1 MRRMLLL
8 GVLAATLLMLGLR
21 NTTPRK
27 FSTASLKGACIW
39 QANAYPTTSGDQES
53 AGPVNILAS
62 MTFDGN
68 GHLML
73 DYDVN
78 INGVYSSHNGASG
91 VYDVDPTGHGS
102 FNYTSPASGT
112 RLTYDF
118 RLSSTGRT
126 MYTII
131 KSYNDRD
138 VSPRVDAG
146 TCRFQE

>member
-8 GVLAATLLMLGLR
+8 GLPAATLLLVGLNNAGTR
-21 NTTPRK
+21 N
-27 FSTASLKGACIW
+27 FSAASLKGTCIW
-39 QANAYPTTSGDQES
+39 QANAYPTTSGDLES

-62 MTFDGN
+62 INFDGN
-68 GHLML
+68 GQLKL

-78 INGVYSSHNGASG
+78 INGVYSSHNGVPG

-102 FNYTSPASGT
+102 FSYTSPASGT
-112 RLTYDF
+112 SLTYDF

-131 KSYNDRD
+131 KSYNERD
-138 VSPRVDAG
+138 ASPRVDAG
-146 TCRFQE
+146 MCRFQE